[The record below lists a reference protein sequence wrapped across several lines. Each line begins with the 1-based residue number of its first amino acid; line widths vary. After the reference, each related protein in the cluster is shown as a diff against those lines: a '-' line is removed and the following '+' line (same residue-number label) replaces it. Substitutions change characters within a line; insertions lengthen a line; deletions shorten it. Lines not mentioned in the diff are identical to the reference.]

1 MPYPYSSQSHTPT
14 ASVGPFSYSNVSLL
28 SDVPVKDQIKVYLN
42 GQLKTLTTDY
52 TLTANETV
60 TFNSAVTGTVKIARE
75 SDIENKEVT
84 FTNSSVLTAQD
95 LNKNTDQLLFLC
107 QELYD
112 KAQLISLTPVGSI
125 ADDSIGSNL
134 LNKTAGSEA
143 VVTTA
148 IFDEAVTEAKIAAGA
163 VTATKIGTDAVIEAK
178 IQDGAV
184 TTDKIADDAVNNDK
198 MSAGAPTWTA
208 GGDVTVSGA
217 LTVVGDV
224 TTGAAAR
231 PAFESKIVT
240 TSAAYT
246 AAGTAKADAATL
258 SALTTSITTKRNNS
272 KVLVRFVVNYETSL
286 GGAGGATHGVFLLF
300 RDSTELGANTDAT
313 PGNRSVGIAPIS
325 PSSNGQN
332 LMCQTVIEYVDTLA
346 IAGTYAYSIKAYYGG
361 QTLTLNL
368 NKTDDNANAGTSEL
382 ASSTVLL
389 QEVFTQ

>member
-148 IFDEAVTEAKIAAGA
+148 IFDEAVTEAKIATGA

-184 TTDKIADDAVNNDK
+184 TTDKIADGDVTVAK
-198 MSAGAPTWTA
+198 LTTGAPSWD
-208 GGDVTVSGA
+208 GSGNLTVSGA
-217 LTVVGDV
+217 LTVVGNI
-224 TTGAAAR
+224 TGGAAAYPAIASNHVVTR
-231 PAFESKIVT
+231 PASAFTFTPTRASSPAITDLNT
-240 TSAAYT
+240 T
-246 AAGTAKADAATL
+246 
-258 SALTTSITTKRNNS
+258 ITTKRNNS
-272 KVLVRFVVNYETSL
+272 KVLVMFNIS
-286 GGAGGATHGVFLLF
+286 G
-300 RDSTELGANTDAT
+300 DSTNTENLVLILERSPDGTTWTEIGSPADPGSSRGYGIKMFNYDTSGSTLNNCVINYLDT
-313 PGNRSVGIAPIS
+313 PGAAGSYTYQIRGY
-325 PSSNGQN
+325 SS
-332 LMCQTVIEYVDTLA
+332 QT
-346 IAGTYAYSIKAYYGG
+346 GTNITFY
-361 QTLTLNL
+361 LNQSGTFTG
-368 NKTDDNANAGTSEL
+368 NQHEAGTS
-382 ASSTVLL
+382 TCIL
-389 QEVFTQ
+389 QEVFQ